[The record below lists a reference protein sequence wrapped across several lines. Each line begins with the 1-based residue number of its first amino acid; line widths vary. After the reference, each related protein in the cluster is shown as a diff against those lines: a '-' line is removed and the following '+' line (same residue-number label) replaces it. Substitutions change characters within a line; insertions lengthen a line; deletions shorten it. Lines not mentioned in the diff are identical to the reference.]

1 MTTWLHPHGAM
12 ITPNEDGHHFCPSPV
27 FRWGIRNPP
36 STRYLELGGWKK
48 VRQSPL
54 NMKGTKNPH
63 RLLAKTNSN
72 ILIRLQL
79 FSDAYLNI
87 SKGKS
92 PPKKTKWPGTF
103 FSIFLLEIPL
113 PCLQKNTFA
122 TQFAH
127 GHGKQR
133 HGENDKYGESV
144 DAKATTCER
153 KLLFPTF
160 LCFLVGGKHK

>member
-36 STRYLELGGWKK
+36 STQYLELGGWKK
-48 VRQSPL
+48 VRQRPL

-87 SKGKS
+87 SQGKS
-92 PPKKTKWPGTF
+92 PKKNTKWPGTF
-103 FSIFLLEIPL
+103 FLHFSLGNPAALPPEKHVRHSICPR
-113 PCLQKNTFA
+113 TW
-122 TQFAH
+122 
-127 GHGKQR
+127 
-133 HGENDKYGESV
+133 
-144 DAKATTCER
+144 KATPWGKRQIRRISGCEGNNLR
-153 KLLFPTF
+153 EEIDVSYLSLLF
-160 LCFLVGGKHK
+160 GGR